1 MAFPSFNPLLVQ
13 DSIFYLIPSSMPDR
27 WLGWFKVIF
36 LFLYILARAGVV
48 SRSEI
53 RGSGYLS
60 FLMTLF
66 KPLKSMHSQRLPSF
80 FFTKRTREPHVDLLS
95 HMNPFWMFSL
105 MNSVAAATSNGVSGS
120 IRP

>member
-53 RGSGYLS
+53 SGSGYLS
-60 FLMTLF
+60 FLVTLF
-66 KPLKSMHSQRLPSF
+66 SALKSTHNQRLPSF
-80 FFTKRTREPHVDLLS
+80 FFTKSTGEPHGDLLS
-95 HMNPFWMFSL
+95 HRNPFWMFSS
-105 MNSVAAATSNGVSGS
+105 MNSRSAARSGGD
-120 IRP
+120 RE

>member
-36 LFLYILARAGVV
+36 LFIYILASAGVV

-53 RGSGYLS
+53 RGSGYQS
-60 FLMTLF
+60 FLVTLF
-66 KPLKSMHSQRLPSF
+66 SALKSTHSHRLPSF
-80 FFTKRTREPHVDLLS
+80 FFMKSTRDLLG
-95 HMNPFWMFSL
+95 HMKAFWTFSS
-105 MNSVAAATSNGVSGS
+105 MNSQSAVNSGVGR
-120 IRP
+120 ILFVYPAYL